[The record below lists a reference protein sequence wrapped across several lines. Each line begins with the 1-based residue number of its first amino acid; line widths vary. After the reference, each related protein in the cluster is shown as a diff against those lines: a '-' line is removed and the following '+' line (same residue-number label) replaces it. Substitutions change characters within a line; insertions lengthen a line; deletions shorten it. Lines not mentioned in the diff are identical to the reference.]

1 MNTLIETLNS
11 IIWSPFLVFLCLG
24 AGLYFTIAGSS
35 VFRVR
40 SGVKKT
46 TVGSAGHHN
55 I

>member
-1 MNTLIETLNS
+1 MFFFRAVI
-11 IIWSPFLVFLCLG
+11 
-24 AGLYFTIAGSS
+24 GSS
-35 VFRVR
+35 GFGVR